1 MKPQPYLH
9 HLWTR
14 IPGCLLA
21 ALLWA
26 TSAAGQGRVVINEYM
41 PWPDNGCPVTSEFVE
56 LYNFG
61 PGPANI
67 GCYVLTDGDYSI
79 TIPANTILL
88 PGEYYVIAGMDVLP
102 SGCGNLTKSV
112 TAQLNWNTCNC
123 TSGTIPTT
131 GAGLFTD
138 GGSGAEQVVLLNSTG
153 AVVDAVIRNLPAEPS
168 ASITTS
174 SNAGCTP
181 FTFDLDDMSFTYEV
195 LGMSTGRGN
204 TFARLLDGDCG
215 WLKESKQSAGES
227 NNTAGDNSSLS
238 AVLTV
243 TNGTACPT
251 DGSAFIEVF
260 ASDYTSVFPMDYTLA
275 KDADNDNQY
284 TINDLY
290 TLGTDNTAPNIP
302 LDNLSEG
309 RYKVVIASAMG
320 CDLKSFSFNIL
331 PCGSVLNPLL
341 PAAETR
347 AVEMGF
353 RLAAAPGS
361 KEVLLQWK
369 ADRTEYRLAVY
380 NSIGQAIHTE
390 KLRVTSAGVFQHRF
404 NMPGAARGIFLL
416 SLERTDGVP
425 GKYIQRFFR

>member
-1 MKPQPYLH
+1 MKPRPYLH

-14 IPGCLLA
+14 IPGCLLV

-26 TSAAGQGRVVINEYM
+26 GAANGQGRVVINEYLA
-41 PWPDNGCPVTSEFVE
+41 WPNNGCGVGSEFVE

-61 PGPANI
+61 PGPVNI
-67 GCYVLTDGDYSI
+67 GCYVLTEGDFSI
-79 TIPANTILL
+79 TIPPNTILL
-88 PGEYYVIAGMDVLP
+88 PGDYFVLAGTDVLQA
-102 SGCGNLTKSV
+102 GCGNNV
-112 TAQLNWNTCNC
+112 NVNVNLNWYTCNC
-123 TSGTIPTT
+123 TSGTIPAT
-131 GAGLFTD
+131 GDGLFTD
-138 GGSGAEQVVLLNSTG
+138 GGSAREQVVLLDHSGN
-153 AVVDAVIRNLPAEPS
+153 VVDAIVRSPS
-168 ASITTS
+168 GESSATITTS
-174 SNAGCTP
+174 AMNGACTA
-181 FTFDLDDMSFTYEV
+181 FTFDLDNMGVVYETV
-195 LGMSTGRGN
+195 NESTGRGN
-204 TFARLLDGDCG
+204 VFARKSDGDCG
-215 WLKESKQSAGES
+215 WVKHTNL
-227 NNTAGDNSSLS
+227 TAGGPNFVTGGSSALS

-251 DGSAFIEVF
+251 NGSAFIEVF

-320 CDLKSFSFNIL
+320 CDLKSFIFNIF
-331 PCGSVLNPLL
+331 PCGSMLNPLF
-341 PAAETR
+341 PASDTRTVET
-347 AVEMGF
+347 GF

-416 SLERTDGVP
+416 SLERTDGAP